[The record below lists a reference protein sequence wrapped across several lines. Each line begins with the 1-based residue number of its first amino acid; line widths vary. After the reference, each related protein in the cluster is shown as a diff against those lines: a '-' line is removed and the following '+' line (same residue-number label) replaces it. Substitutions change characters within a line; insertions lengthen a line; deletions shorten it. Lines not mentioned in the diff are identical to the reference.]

1 MHSARHSLTP
11 AQPLTEAQPLSE
23 AQKGL
28 WFAQRLAPLDSAFNT
43 AHVLW
48 LSGELEVTAFTL
60 AANQAVREAQS
71 LRLRFA
77 NANANTN
84 ANAGP
89 CQWLDDRATPLL
101 ELVDLRQHV
110 NASALAEAQM
120 QADYL
125 TPLDPT
131 RDRLA
136 KQQLFILG
144 QSEGGEPR
152 FAWYLRVHH
161 LVNDGYGMALLAERV
176 HALYSNDLSQRE
188 FAPLWPVLAEDAEY
202 QASARRIKDASYWH
216 SALAE
221 LPPPASLS
229 IHTNTPQADSAP
241 LSCYRKM
248 VALDGALM
256 AELQAVASAQNV
268 PWPDVLTALTAE
280 YCRRFTLGSGS
291 GSGES
296 DGENEV
302 VVGVP
307 YMGRLGSKS
316 ARLPAMVMN
325 VLPLALREPTPEL
338 NQELGDELKQ
348 ESELDQEL
356 DQELSQQ
363 QSLAEFISHTAR
375 ELTRG
380 RRHGRYRGE
389 QLRRDLGLIGGQ
401 RRLYGPL
408 INVQPFYQPLAW
420 PDLSSQLD
428 ILSTGPVD
436 DITFGFR
443 GDANARLDLEIEAN
457 PALYSQTEVD
467 GHGARLPE
475 FLRAAFAVYQANG
488 QRQDIPLATPEEA
501 ERYLFE
507 VNDTAHPV
515 PNTTLVALY
524 EAQMAATP
532 HATALVFN
540 EQTLSFAELESR
552 TRALALQ
559 LIALGVGRD
568 AIVAVAL
575 PRSLELV
582 IALVAIQRA
591 GGAYLPLDSAQPD
604 ERLMRILDSAQPV
617 CLLTAEVTRFASWR
631 DVPLTVLAPQD
642 WQTSSD
648 LSLTVE
654 VQPGDA
660 AYVIYTSGST
670 GEPKG
675 VVVEHQAIVNRLLWM
690 QDYFAIDANERILQK
705 TPATF
710 DVSVW
715 EFFLSLISGAQ
726 LVIAPPD
733 AHQDPRLIAE
743 LIRQHHIT
751 TLHFVPSMLAAFL
764 ASPNINSLKL
774 RRVIV
779 SGEALSASLRDRFHQ
794 LLDARLFNLYGP
806 TEAAVD
812 VSVWEASRDDTS
824 TSVPIGVPVWNTQL
838 YVLDKQLQPLPP
850 GVAGDLY
857 LGGVQLARGY
867 LGQPELTAAS
877 FIEHTFTSGE
887 TADQRLYKSGDVAR
901 FRRDGAIE
909 YLGRSDHQVKL
920 RGLRIELGDISH
932 ALSTAPGVASAQV
945 LLSEEGNEPRLIA
958 YIKPA
963 LANAALNTNALDTD
977 ALRTHLAARLPS
989 YMIPSAFV
997 RVADWPLSAN
1007 GKLDRKALPLPE
1019 MAESAGG
1026 ELNSDTE
1033 RTLAR
1038 LFAAQ
1043 LNLSQPIGAQ
1053 DDFFALGGDSLSA
1066 VHLLLAI
1073 QARWHWDPGFG
1084 ALFANPTVAA
1094 LAALIDAPQDRA
1106 DDGLGPYITLATG
1119 EADLAPVF
1127 TIHPAGGIAWNYREL
1142 AQALVPKRTVFGLQ
1156 SPALQSNE
1164 PVESIDDL
1172 AARYVATLTELYP
1185 SGPVHL
1191 VGWSVGGIIAHA
1203 MAICLTEQ
1211 GREVGRG
1218 AGREVGREI
1227 GIVALLD
1234 AYPAECWRAEP
1245 EPDAVAALR
1254 ALLAI
1259 AGFDPELHLDL
1270 DSREK
1275 IVAFLRQ
1282 GDSTLGNLPEAALDG
1297 VVRAVT
1303 STNLLVRHHYHQH
1316 FKGQLLHLRA
1326 GRDHQHKPQLQSS
1339 LWAEHAGTLEAIE
1352 LPYLHAE
1359 MTSRDASAQ
1368 IAPLLSTRLAQYDRS
1383 LNAKPTDTKS
1393 ISQEF
1398 PCN

>member
-1 MHSARHSLTP
+1 MHTARH
-11 AQPLTEAQPLSE
+11 PLTEAQ
-23 AQKGL
+23 QGL
-28 WFAQRLAPLDSAFNT
+28 WFAQRLAPLDPAFNT
-43 AHVLW
+43 VHVLW
-48 LSGELEVTAFTL
+48 LTGELDINAFTA
-60 AANQAVREAQS
+60 AANQAVSEAES

-77 NANANTN
+77 NTE
-84 ANAGP
+84 AGP
-89 CQWLDDRATPLL
+89 RQWLDETANPLL
-101 ELVDLRQHV
+101 ELIELSDQGDA
-110 NASALAEAQM
+110 NAAAQTKM
-120 QADYL
+120 RADYL

-144 QSEGGEPR
+144 EGR

-161 LVNDGYGMALLAERV
+161 LANDGYGMALLAERV
-176 HALYSNDLSQRE
+176 HALYGGDISSRA
-188 FAPLWPVLAEDAEY
+188 FAPLAPVLAEDAEY
-202 QASARRIKDASYWH
+202 QNSDRRVKDAAYWH
-216 SALAE
+216 HSFAE
-221 LPPPASLS
+221 LPPPACLAGEALTTTA
-229 IHTNTPQADSAP
+229 TNYNG
-241 LSCYRKM
+241 CRRKT
-248 VALDGALM
+248 VALDGVLM
-256 AELQAVASAQNV
+256 AGLQQVAAAQNV

-280 YCRRFTLGSGS
+280 YCRRFTLGVGANA
-291 GSGES
+291 S
-296 DGENEV
+296 DGGNEV

-325 VLPLALREPTPEL
+325 VLPLALREPATVPEPAIAVEPTSAAEQIL
-338 NQELGDELKQ
+338 EPKQ
-348 ESELDQEL
+348 T
-356 DQELSQQ
+356 
-363 QSLAEFISHTAR
+363 LADFIRHIAR

-408 INVQPFYQPLAW
+408 INVQPFYQPLQW
-420 PDLSSQLD
+420 PALSCQLD

-436 DITFGFR
+436 DITLGFR
-443 GDANARLDLEIEAN
+443 GDANAALDLEIEAN
-457 PALYSQTEVD
+457 GALYSDLDVD
-467 GHGARLPE
+467 GHAVRLPA
-475 FLRAAFAVYQANG
+475 FLRSAIGVYQANG
-488 QRQDIPLATPEEA
+488 NLHDIPLATATESQ
-501 ERYLFE
+501 RYLFE

-515 PNTTLVALY
+515 PHTTLVALY

-532 HATALVFN
+532 DATALVFN
-540 EQTLSFAELESR
+540 DETLSFSELEQRSH
-552 TRALALQ
+552 ALALQ
-559 LIALGVGRD
+559 LQEKGVGRD

-582 IALVAIQRA
+582 IVLVAIQRA

-604 ERLMRILDSAQPV
+604 ERLMRILSSAKPV
-617 CLLTAEVTRFASWR
+617 CVLTDETARFASWR

-642 WQTSSD
+642 WQTSSE
-648 LSLTVE
+648 LSSEQGPTGLTVE

-660 AYVIYTSGST
+660 AYIIYTSGST

-690 QDYFAIDANERILQK
+690 QDYFAIDMDERILQK

-764 ASPNINSLKL
+764 ATPHISDLAPK
-774 RRVIV
+774 RVIV

-838 YVLDKQLQPLPP
+838 YVLDSQLRPLPA

-867 LGQPELTAAS
+867 LGQPALTAAS

-887 TADQRLYKSGDVAR
+887 TAGQRLYKSGDVAR

-932 ALSTAPGVASAQV
+932 ALSTAPGVASAEV

-963 LANAALNTNALDTD
+963 LANAALNTNALDTNALDTD

-997 RVADWPLSAN
+997 IVKDWPLSAN

-1019 MAESAGG
+1019 MAPSAGG

-1033 RTLAR
+1033 CELAD
-1038 LFAAQ
+1038 LFSAQ
-1043 LNLSQPIGAQ
+1043 LNLTQPIGAQ

-1094 LAALIDAPQDRA
+1094 LAALIDAPQSCA

-1185 SGPVHL
+1185 TGPVHL

-1203 MAICLTEQ
+1203 MAICLRQQ
-1211 GREVGRG
+1211 GREVGM
-1218 AGREVGREI
+1218 
-1227 GIVALLD
+1227 VALLD

-1316 FKGQLLHLRA
+1316 FKGKLLHLRA
-1326 GRDHQHKPQLQSS
+1326 GRDHQDKPQLQSS
-1339 LWAEHAGTLEAIE
+1339 LWTEHADALEAIE

-1368 IAPLLSTRLAQYDRS
+1368 IAPLLSTRLAQYDRL

-1398 PCN
+1398 TCN